1 VQLRGM
7 SASTTRDAFLDFGH
21 TTSSLVVV
29 AEMLGATTRATALQ
43 QRLWAR
49 VSNNHELKSQLN
61 SFV

>member
-1 VQLRGM
+1 M
-7 SASTTRDAFLDFGH
+7 SA
-21 TTSSLVVV
+21 SLVVV
-29 AEMLGATTRATALQ
+29 AEMLGAPTRATALQ

>member
-1 VQLRGM
+1 M
-7 SASTTRDAFLDFGH
+7 SASTTRDVFLDFDH
-21 TTSSLVVV
+21 ATASLVVV
-29 AEMLGATTRATALQ
+29 AEMLGAPTRATALQ